1 MFDKDRFIED
11 CRAALREVDAQD
23 AVRALVE
30 RAVREPSSIIRA
42 VGEPARSGVQTIH
55 RGGDLTILN
64 LCWGPRMEFKAHD
77 HRMWAVIGIYG
88 GREHNTFFRRN
99 GEGLVRHGTR
109 ELNAGNVA
117 RLGADVIHA
126 VSNPLDQIT
135 AAIHVY
141 GGDFFAIQRSE
152 WDPVTQ
158 KEQPYDVQDT
168 IRAFEAANG
177 RIRDAQNH

>member
-1 MFDKDRFIED
+1 
-11 CRAALREVDAQD
+11 
-23 AVRALVE
+23 
-30 RAVREPSSIIRA
+30 
-42 VGEPARSGVQTIH
+42 
-55 RGGDLTILN
+55 
-64 LCWGPRMEFKAHD
+64 
-77 HRMWAVIGIYG
+77 
-88 GREHNTFFRRN
+88 
-99 GEGLVRHGTR
+99 
-109 ELNAGNVA
+109 LNAGNVA